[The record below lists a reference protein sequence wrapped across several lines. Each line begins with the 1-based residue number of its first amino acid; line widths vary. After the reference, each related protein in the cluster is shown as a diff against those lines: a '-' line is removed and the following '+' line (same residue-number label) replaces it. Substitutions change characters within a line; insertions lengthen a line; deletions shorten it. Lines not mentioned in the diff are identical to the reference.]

1 MPEIWLRYGTTD
13 VALDIKFENLLNQ
26 ISSDSFQLLSEQEI
40 KSIISEHSFN

>member
-1 MPEIWLRYGTTD
+1 MGLTD

-40 KSIISEHSFN
+40 KSTIRQFF